1 MSARTS
7 GTASDPDRLPSL
19 ARASGCR
26 LRSAQAVAMTCAASD
41 GMTPTSPWATASAR
55 SKSSIPRTNASGD
68 RAWVNASRAKL
79 WPTRLTGA
87 LAR

>member
-1 MSARTS
+1 
-7 GTASDPDRLPSL
+7 
-19 ARASGCR
+19 
-26 LRSAQAVAMTCAASD
+26 MTRAASD

-55 SKSSIPRTNASGD
+55 SKSSIARTNASAD
-68 RAWVNASRAKL
+68 KAWVNALRAKL